1 MRSFF
6 EGPPC
11 ASVRLAGFRQDQS
24 GNVAIVM
31 ALIAVVMMLSVGA
44 AVDLGRWL
52 HARDQTVSAVDA
64 AVLAGGRALQTN
76 NKDQAAAVA
85 AAQKYYTQNVT
96 SRLPIVNDTVSFAVA
111 PDGMGVV
118 ASGSAYIKT
127 PFLQFAAIDKLPL
140 ISNSQTQFS
149 KSQIQVG
156 GNGGENIEVA
166 LMLDVTGSMCNSAPS
181 RTQKP
186 CTSGRK
192 IDAMK
197 KAAKDLI
204 GIVVWQDQ
212 SKFTSKMSIVPFS
225 DSVRLSSSAVGK
237 AWGGPTPDMTVTKTA
252 GSGWGA
258 STYYYNR
265 TSNCVVER
273 GGSKRYEDVAPSSG
287 NYSLPVRWSVDAS
300 KKSQVAEC
308 TLDAASE
315 ILPLT
320 SDKDT
325 LLAKVDTLTGK
336 GGTAGQVGTA
346 WSWYTLS
353 PNWSS
358 VLNSSS
364 APAAYGTS
372 NLRKIAILMTDGE
385 YNTQY
390 DASGI
395 NTNDPGA
402 GTAVNGSSAT
412 QAKELC
418 KAMKKKTALSDP
430 NITIYTVGFEV
441 GNNAS
446 ALDVLTT
453 CASDPGKYYDA
464 QDEDELQQAFRDIAL
479 KLSSLYIS
487 K

>member
-6 EGPPC
+6 EGQAR
-11 ASVRLAGFRQDQS
+11 ASARMAGFRQDQS

-31 ALIAVVMMLSVGA
+31 ALMAVTMMLCIGA
-44 AVDLGRWL
+44 AIDLGRWL

-76 NKDQAAAVA
+76 MKDVAAAVA

-96 SRLPIVNDTVSFAVA
+96 GRLSVIDDTVSFAVA

-127 PFLQFAAIDKLPL
+127 PFLQFASIDKLPL
-140 ISNSQTQFS
+140 ISPSQTQFS
-149 KSQIQVG
+149 KSQIHVG

-166 LMLDVTGSMCNSAPS
+166 LMLDVTGSMCNSAPG
-181 RTQKP
+181 RTQKA

-204 GIVVWQDQ
+204 GIVVWEDQ

-225 DSVRLSSSAVGK
+225 DSVRLSTSAVGK
-237 AWGGPTPDMTVTKTA
+237 AWGSPTPSLTVTKTT
-252 GSGWGA
+252 GSGQNK

-273 GGSKRYEDVAPSSG
+273 GGGNRYKDVGPSSG
-287 NYSLPVRWSVDAS
+287 NYSLPIRWSVDAS

-308 TLDAASE
+308 TLDSAGE

-320 SDKDT
+320 SNKDT

-346 WSWYTLS
+346 WAWYTLS
-353 PNWSS
+353 PSWSS
-358 VLNSSS
+358 VLGASS

-390 DASGI
+390 DANGI
-395 NTNDPGA
+395 NTSDPGA
-402 GTAVNGSSAT
+402 GTAVNGTSAT

-418 KAMKKKTALSDP
+418 KAMKKKPDI
-430 NITIYTVGFEV
+430 NIEIYTVGFEV

-446 ALDVLTT
+446 ALDVLKS

-464 QDEDELQQAFRDIAL
+464 KDEDELQQAFRDIAL